1 MCIYISTYFI
11 KTRRGAAHVHSR
23 YTRGGKVVKNLIINM
38 ALMALSQAEW
48 RKAVTISVKII

>member
-1 MCIYISTYFI
+1 MHIISTYFI
-11 KTRRGAAHVHSR
+11 KTWRGAAHVHSR

>member
-11 KTRRGAAHVHSR
+11 KTWRGAAHVHSR

-38 ALMALSQAEW
+38 ALMALSQAEG